1 MNNVGNN
8 GIFDITKGPGYS
20 VVNKWGEQIDVD
32 TADATVPAPQKIWP
46 IKRTTQDYIFLD
58 TAIQLSLK
66 STSANDTILGSGA
79 QKVKVIYQTT
89 IEEKEIILDTD
100 GEGLVN
106 LPELSVGSFRL
117 KVTQSGSGNTNAG
130 QIKIVDSNGNIYATI
145 ETGEGQSQIAIYRIP
160 DNKKG
165 KIKSHKTDYART
177 APAANSAQMRL
188 RVRCPDGTIITKWD
202 PTISTDFIQDNKD
215 YFIGGIDLNPGEW
228 VFWECI
234 TVSANNTPLRG
245 SFDIELE
252 DI

>member
-1 MNNVGNN
+1 MIGNN
-8 GIFDITKGPGYS
+8 GIFGITKGPGYKPI
-20 VVNKWGEQIDVD
+20 NKWGENIDVD
-32 TADATVPAPQKIWP
+32 TTDATVPAGQKIWP
-46 IKRTTQDYIFLD
+46 IKRTVQDYIFLD
-58 TAIQLSLK
+58 AAIQLSLK
-66 STSANDTILGSGA
+66 STSVNDTISGTGA
-79 QKVKVIYQTT
+79 QKVKVIYQTAA
-89 IEEKEIILDTD
+89 EEKEIILDTN
-100 GEGLVN
+100 GTTLVN

-117 KVTQSGSGNTNAG
+117 KVAQSGSGNTNAG
-130 QIKIVDSNGNIYATI
+130 QIQIVDGSANIYATI

-160 DNKKG
+160 NNKKG

-202 PTISTDFIQDNKD
+202 PTISTDFIQDKKD

-245 SFDIELE
+245 SFDIEME
-252 DI
+252 DIS